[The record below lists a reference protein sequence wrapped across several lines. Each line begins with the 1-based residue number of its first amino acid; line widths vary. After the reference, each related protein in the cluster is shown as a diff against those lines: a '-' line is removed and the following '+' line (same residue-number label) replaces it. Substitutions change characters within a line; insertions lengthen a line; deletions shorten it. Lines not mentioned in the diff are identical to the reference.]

1 MAGRFD
7 SGAALAVSLVL
18 LALFLDTGRAE
29 SSSPAV
35 LPVAADSP
43 SSQADSPSSQ
53 GRATAGATLNLR
65 TEVTTCTSRIF
76 ALALRPCCR
85 TWPSLTASFSVAGQ
99 P

>member
-1 MAGRFD
+1 MAWRFD
-7 SGAALAVSLVL
+7 SSVALAVSLVL

-35 LPVAADSP
+35 LPVA
-43 SSQADSPSSQ
+43 ADSPSSQ